1 MSFQACRVGAPR
13 RLRRACLRVAAV
25 LACAGTLAG
34 SLAGCGA
41 PDPERVVRERA
52 VAEGVEK
59 AASRL
64 YKLPFDVIWGHLL
77 ASAAERRMTVL
88 QADATT
94 GAIELRHGMSA
105 TSAGERIDIRV
116 TTTVDKAVRV
126 EIRSRPL
133 VVVSVPRD
141 WQRVLFGDLEQ
152 KIAPR
157 RQP

>member
-1 MSFQACRVGAPR
+1 METGAGR
-13 RLRRACLRVAAV
+13 GARAILPIRSGVAMI
-25 LACAGTLAG
+25 ACAGLLA
-34 SLAGCGA
+34 ACGT
-41 PDPERVVRERA
+41 PDPEQVARERE
-52 VAEGVEK
+52 VAQSVEK

-64 YKLPFDVIWGHLL
+64 YKVPFDVIWGALL
-77 ASAAERRMTVL
+77 SSAAERKMRVVH
-88 QADATT
+88 ADAST
-94 GAIELRHGMSA
+94 GAIELRHGASA

-133 VVVSVPRD
+133 VAVSLPRD

>member
-1 MSFQACRVGAPR
+1 MAAGAAR
-13 RLRRACLRVAAV
+13 GGYAAI
-25 LACAGTLAG
+25 ACAIACVLLLSA
-34 SLAGCGA
+34 CGA
-41 PDPERVVRERA
+41 PDPERVARERE
-52 VAEGVEK
+52 VAEGVER

-64 YKLPFDVIWGHLL
+64 YKRPFDVIWGALL
-77 ASAAERRMTVL
+77 ASAAERKMTVL
-88 QADATT
+88 QADATS
-94 GAIELRHGMSA
+94 GVIELRHGMSA
-105 TSAGERIDIRV
+105 TSIGERIDIRV
-116 TTTVDKAVRV
+116 TTTVDRAVRV

>member
-1 MSFQACRVGAPR
+1 MAPRATRGGLSRLACRAARPGA
-13 RLRRACLRVAAV
+13 L
-25 LACAGTLAG
+25 LACAMLLA
-34 SLAGCGA
+34 ACVA
-41 PDPERVVRERA
+41 PDPERVARERE
-52 VAEGVEK
+52 VAAAVEK

-64 YKLPFDVIWGHLL
+64 YKLPFDVIWGALL
-77 ASAAERRMTVL
+77 SSAAERKMTVVS
-88 QADATT
+88 ADATS
-94 GAIELRHGMSA
+94 GAIELRHGASA

-126 EIRSRPL
+126 EIRSQPL

>member
-1 MSFQACRVGAPR
+1 MLMV
-13 RLRRACLRVAAV
+13 
-25 LACAGTLAG
+25 CAGLLA
-34 SLAGCGA
+34 ACGTT
-41 PDPERVVRERA
+41 PDPEQLARERA
-52 VAEGVEK
+52 LAENVEK

-64 YKLPFDVIWGHLL
+64 YKVPFEVIWGALL
-77 ASAAERRMTVL
+77 ASAAERKMRVV
-88 QADATT
+88 QADASSGT
-94 GAIELRHGMSA
+94 IELRHGVSP

-116 TTTVDKAVRV
+116 TTTADKAVRV

-133 VVVSVPRD
+133 VAVSLPRD

>member
-1 MSFQACRVGAPR
+1 
-13 RLRRACLRVAAV
+13 V
-25 LACAGTLAG
+25 LACAAL
-34 SLAGCGA
+34 LAGCGA
-41 PDPERVVRERA
+41 PSPERIAQERET
-52 VAEGVEK
+52 AESVEK

-64 YKLPFDVIWGHLL
+64 YKLPFDVIWGALL
-77 ASAAERRMTVL
+77 ASAAERKMTVAR
-88 QADATT
+88 ADATD
-94 GAIELRHGMSA
+94 GVIELRHGASS

-133 VVVSVPRD
+133 VVVSLPRD